1 MKLLIFNPKPDES
14 EETLCKHLYI
24 DRDDLKKARRITSSL
39 LIYDYRGKYLASYR
53 NNYIALNPYFSRI
66 NRWVVPENSYSYKPL
81 TVVTYED

>member
-24 DRDDLKKARRITSSL
+24 DRSSLKKARKITSSL
-39 LIYDYRGKYLASYR
+39 LIHDYREF
-53 NNYIALNPYFSRI
+53 YITLNPYVSI
-66 NRWVVPENSYSYKPL
+66 IDRWIVPENTYSFKTL

>member
-24 DRDDLKKARRITSSL
+24 DRSSLKKARRITSSL
-39 LIYDYRGKYLASYR
+39 LVHDYEENYRALSPYLTR
-53 NNYIALNPYFSRI
+53 TD
-66 NRWVVPENSYSYKPL
+66 RWIVPENSYSFKTL

>member
-24 DRDDLKKARRITSSL
+24 NRSNLKKARRITSSL
-39 LIYDYRGKYLASYR
+39 LIQDYGEY
-53 NNYIALNPYFSRI
+53 YITLNPYES
-66 NRWVVPENSYSYKPL
+66 VVDGWIVPDNSYSFKPL